1 MTSQEAIQDKP
12 KQKSR
17 LHITSAQNDARYVAL
32 GRTLFLTQ
40 SPDAQK
46 ELKKANKKKNGH
58 PYVYPE
64 STILSLATI
73 RCFCGLSFR
82 VIQGLAIAALG
93 EDDAPGYR
101 QIHRRMKSIKV
112 SIKDNIITA
121 RGKKSTLNMSIDGSG
136 MSPNARSEYIRYRH
150 KTKHG
155 FIRLVLVVDTDTRE
169 ILSFSITDDT
179 VGEAPQFED
188 LTCAALENV
197 GMGALDVQDK
207 KPVQQS
213 ALQEADTNT
222 RQKQSQT
229 KVHAN
234 DKQESPQSPSADN
247 ELLGQLNVIM
257 RADGG
262 FDSRKIFEV
271 CKKLGITPYIRIK
284 HNATTRSR
292 GVSRDRTM
300 AVLDQLGNGITD
312 PDKFAQLTKDE
323 RESNRKEWKKRVN
336 YGKRWLVEIVISS
349 FKRLFGDSV
358 SAVTWENITQ
368 EINLKVNIYNKML
381 QVQRRAIAM
390 A

>member
-1 MTSQEAIQDKP
+1 MLTRQEAIQDEP

-32 GRTLFLTQ
+32 GKTLFLTQ

-46 ELKKANKKKNGH
+46 ELKNANKKKNGH
-58 PYVYPE
+58 PFMYPE

-82 VIQGLAIAALG
+82 VIQGLVEAALG
-93 EDDAPGYR
+93 YDAAPGYR
-101 QIHRRMKSIKV
+101 QIHRRMKSVRV

-121 RGKKSTLNMSIDGSG
+121 RGRKGTLNMSIDGTG

-188 LTCAALENV
+188 LVCKALENV
-197 GMGALDVQDK
+197 GAGDLDGQDK

-213 ALQEADTNT
+213 AKADTNT
-222 RQKQSQT
+222 RQKQPRT
-229 KVHAN
+229 KIHAS
-234 DKQESPQSPSADN
+234 DRQGSPQSPSADD
-247 ELLGQLNVIM
+247 ELFSQLNVIM

-262 FDSRKIFEV
+262 FDSRKIFEI
-271 CKKLGITPYIRIK
+271 CKKLNITPHIRIK

-300 AVLDQLGNGITD
+300 AVLDQLGNGTTD
-312 PDKFAQLTKDE
+312 PAKFAQMTKDE
-323 RESNRKEWKKRVN
+323 RESNRREWKKRVN

-381 QVQRRAIAM
+381 QVQRRAMAM